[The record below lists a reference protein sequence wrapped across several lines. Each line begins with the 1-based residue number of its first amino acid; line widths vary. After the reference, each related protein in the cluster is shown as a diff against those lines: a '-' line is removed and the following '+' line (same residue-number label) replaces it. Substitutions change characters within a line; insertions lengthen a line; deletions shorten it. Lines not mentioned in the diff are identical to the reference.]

1 MMFSVFSAE
10 AAGAAIAIAIDD
22 RTKTER
28 NIDSPLV
35 VLPGIHP
42 DVNATI
48 TAKIESC
55 AASLSASR
63 LLAGLLS
70 CYP

>member
-22 RTKTER
+22 KTKTER

-42 DVNATI
+42 DVHATI
-48 TAKIESC
+48 TAKI
-55 AASLSASR
+55 
-63 LLAGLLS
+63 
-70 CYP
+70 